1 MHSELFPGRVPQLYR
16 GACKEKVSAL
26 VIKQGRTVDFM
37 EEKMAVIQEYAQ
49 KTETPV
55 VEIPFEMPFREILN
69 TIMEHI
75 FSEEVIRLKYF
86 KTTHDNFTALS
97 LSFHSMENGVQR
109 IVDILS
115 KLIGNPV
122 ALFDQNL
129 ECQATTDTRI
139 REFEIQPDAKE
150 YSLDFYSNYKY
161 RRTGNYIGGK
171 TGRKDRDK
179 YLVRLN
185 VMYNARM

>member
-1 MHSELFPGRVPQLYR
+1 
-16 GACKEKVSAL
+16 
-26 VIKQGRTVDFM
+26 
-37 EEKMAVIQEYAQ
+37 MAVIQEYAQ
-49 KTETPV
+49 KTEIPV
-55 VEIPFEMPFREILN
+55 IEIPFEMPFREILN
-69 TIMEHI
+69 TVSWSRV

-161 RRTGNYIGGK
+161 RRQEITLEEN
-171 TGRKDRDK
+171 RKKRSGSILCD
-179 YLVRLN
+179 
-185 VMYNARM
+185 